1 MALNCYAN
9 FPLDSGRLLLRW
21 AQMNPWRQE
30 LEAAAQHATAR
41 VVGERDAENEA
52 QARVVLAFIEQYGYN
67 LDTRLYIEPSTARST
82 HRPPDL
88 VLVDQSTG
96 VLVVEVKSYS
106 IDAIERLEA
115 GSFYLRSDGFPK
127 PRNPFKQVQNVLFD
141 DIRDPTLRIIG
152 DPYDMPLFGYTI
164 AFPNITEAE
173 WRGRGFHRALPSH
186 QILFK
191 EHVQDSSLLLERI
204 ADLTTERL
212 ERARLRCPLTPSQA
226 SAVYK
231 VFGDSAVIN
240 EVREAR
246 MGVSENTLG
255 AVLDELAVAEKRL
268 SDEQQALSM
277 LKLAGSPRLVRGV
290 AGSGKTVVLANL
302 VARYIKQ
309 RLAEPI
315 DMFAVKELEP
325 LKVAV
330 VCFNRALVQMLHQK
344 VEAAF
349 LQQTGK
355 PLPKDVLLITH
366 FQTLL
371 YRHAEQ
377 GAWKYQSVK
386 QGTAEERAK
395 SYRKDW
401 ADPARGNRPVYDA
414 IFVDEGQDIEPEE
427 YGLLSDLVRP
437 HEKSGEKNLIVF
449 YDDAQNLYAKP
460 RPNWR
465 SLGIEMVG
473 RSHVMKTCFRNTRDI
488 VELAFNVLLGSAA
501 PDELKVRTRTY
512 ADVDYLKRAELIVE
526 RDTHMEVRFAERS
539 FHRPNVQC
547 FGSREDE
554 RAWVATKIVGL
565 IQEERVRPED
575 ILVIFKQPRSFGHL
589 ELLTLLRERLSE
601 EELTGFMQP
610 YFAGVEEHRDEYI
623 FKPKHLTLA
632 TPNAAKGYDAHVV
645 FLVGADLFP
654 AEGDENAGRAA
665 FYVAATRAKNV
676 LYVSGVASGE
686 HNLLNEAQGVAR
698 LLWGGGVEA
707 N

>member
-1 MALNCYAN
+1 
-9 FPLDSGRLLLRW
+9 
-21 AQMNPWRQE
+21 MNPWRQE

-41 VVGERDAENEA
+41 VVGEHDAENEA
-52 QARVVLAFIEQYGYN
+52 QARVALAFIEQYGHN
-67 LDTRLYIEPSTARST
+67 LDTRIYIEPSTSRST
-82 HRPPDL
+82 QRPADL
-88 VLVDQSTG
+88 VLVDKGVG
-96 VLVVEVKSYS
+96 VLVVEVKGYS
-106 IDAIERLEA
+106 IDFIERLEA
-115 GSFYLRSDGFPK
+115 GSFYLRSDNYPK
-127 PRNPFKQVQNVLFD
+127 PQNPIKQAQTVMFAV
-141 DIRDPTLRIIG
+141 RDAVERVIG
-152 DPYDMPLFGYTI
+152 DAYDMPLFGCMV
-164 AFPNITEAE
+164 ALPNITEAE
-173 WRGRGFHRALPSH
+173 WYARGFQHAIPCH

-191 EHVQDSSLLLERI
+191 DHIRESRFLLERV
-204 ADLTTERL
+204 ADLTTEKL
-212 ERARLRCPLTPSQA
+212 ERKRLRCPMTPNQEL
-226 SAVYK
+226 AVYQA
-231 VFGDSAVIN
+231 FGDSAVIN
-240 EVREAR
+240 EVREVR
-246 MGVSENTLG
+246 VEVSEEALG
-255 AVLDELAVAEKRL
+255 AVLDELAIVEKNL
-268 SDEQQALSM
+268 SEEQQALSM
-277 LKLAGSPRLVRGV
+277 LKLVGSPRLVRGV

-309 RLAEPI
+309 HLAEPI
-315 DMFAVKELEP
+315 DMFAVKEPEP

-366 FQTLL
+366 LQTLL
-371 YRHAEQ
+371 HRHAEQ
-377 GAWKYQSVK
+377 GAWKYQSIK

-395 SYRKDW
+395 SYREDW
-401 ADPARGNRPVYDA
+401 ADPARGNRPAYDA

-427 YGLLSDLVRP
+427 YGLLSDLVRL
-437 HEKSGEKNLIVF
+437 HGKSGEKNLIVF

-539 FHRPNVQC
+539 FHRPSVQC

-565 IQEERVRPED
+565 IKEERVRPED
-575 ILVIFKQPRSFGHL
+575 ILVIFKHPRPFGHA

-601 EELTGFMQP
+601 EELAGFMQP
-610 YFAGVEEHRDEYI
+610 YNAGVEEHRNEYI

-654 AEGDENAGRAA
+654 AEGDENAGRARAA

-686 HNLLNEAQGVAR
+686 HSLLNEAQGVAR
-698 LLWGGGVEA
+698 LLWGGGAEV